1 VKQIFVSNI
10 KNTGHLHMRDFVVH
24 KKNLN
29 YLLYTGQIVTDKKF
43 KITNI
48 HKTNKKQIIVNKSFI
63 IKMFLFFDNVLYT
76 G

>member
-1 VKQIFVSNI
+1 
-10 KNTGHLHMRDFVVH
+10 MRDFVVH
-24 KKNLN
+24 TKNLN

-63 IKMFLFFDNVLYT
+63 I
-76 G
+76 